1 MHDALGLN
9 HAEVIGAVKD
19 VRQRATVSLR
29 FSHSVATGCSHGGEP
44 IEQGVDV
51 LGSPGDAKSG
61 EHRRNLYLKPGSK
74 SVVFRLADDKTVPA
88 TFLFLMSVAAV
99 QR

>member
-1 MHDALGLN
+1 MFASVQQFRCDSAT
-9 HAEVIGAVKD
+9 AW
-19 VRQRATVSLR
+19 RQA
-29 FSHSVATGCSHGGEP
+29 VATGVSRREP

-61 EHRRNLYLKPGSK
+61 EQRRNLYLKPGSK

-88 TFLFLMSVAAV
+88 TFLLLMSVAAV